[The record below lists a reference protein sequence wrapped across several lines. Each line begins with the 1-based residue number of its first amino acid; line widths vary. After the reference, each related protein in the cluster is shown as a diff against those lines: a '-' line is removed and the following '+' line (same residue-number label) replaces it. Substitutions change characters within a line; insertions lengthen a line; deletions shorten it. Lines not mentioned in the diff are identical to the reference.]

1 MQNITMEMF
10 PFTNPMIW
18 IREGMF
24 DVPQNTCLSKVNQ
37 FQEAFPVI
45 PLRYVVLEVLANA
58 DS

>member
-24 DVPQNTCLSKVNQ
+24 DVPQNTCLSKANQ